1 MARRTAIGIQ
11 DFGKLLKHNCFYVDK
26 TLFIKEWWENMDDVT
41 LITRPRRFGKTLTMS
56 MLEHFFSVNYKQ
68 DRAVFENLNI
78 WKYHEYRSLQGT
90 YPVIFLSFSRVRG
103 NSYPYTR
110 IMLNQILAETYG
122 RNRYLLDGNLLSEAE
137 KKYFHEV
144 CDTMQEYT
152 AVAAIYRLS
161 EFMYRF
167 YKKKPLI
174 LLDEYDT
181 PMQEA
186 YLGGYWE
193 EMSAFIRAVFNA
205 SLKENPYMERAV
217 LTGITRVS
225 RESVFSDLNNIKVIT
240 TTSSKY
246 ETSFG
251 FTEEEVL
258 AALSEYG
265 LLHRKQDVKR
275 WYDGFRFGK
284 QDNIY
289 NPWSVINFLD
299 ERQLK
304 AFWANTSSNSLA
316 GKLIRNGGA
325 QMKQVME
332 ELLLG
337 GSFQTCLDEEIV
349 FKQLSNAKTAVWS
362 LLLASGYLKVLQ
374 VKQNSADRQEYVLA
388 LTNKEVCMMF
398 DEMVL
403 GWFSNQRL
411 DYNEFSK
418 ALLSGDKEFMNDY
431 LNEIAEETFSSFDTG
446 AKPSEFKQPENF
458 YHGFTLG
465 LIAGLRNVYH
475 ITSNRESGYGRY
487 DVVMEPVDRD
497 ADDGIILEFK
507 VRDAKKEDSL
517 QETADAA
524 LRQIIEKKYAAALM
538 AKGMEPQRI
547 RIYGMAFQGK
557 HILLDGGNLND
568 VKFKEK

>member
-1 MARRTAIGIQ
+1 MARRVAIGIQ

-56 MLEHFFSVNYKQ
+56 MLEQFFSVNYAQEK
-68 DRAVFENLNI
+68 AVFEKLNI
-78 WKYHEYRSLQGT
+78 WEYEEYRGLQGT
-90 YPVIFLSFSRVRG
+90 YPVIFLSFSRVKG

-110 IMLNQILAETYG
+110 MMMNQILTEMYG
-122 RNRYLLDGNLLSEAE
+122 RNRYLLDGDLLSEAE

-144 CDTMQEYT
+144 CDTMQEHT
-152 AVAAIYRLS
+152 AVAAIHRLS
-161 EFMYRF
+161 DFLYRF

-174 LLDEYDT
+174 FLDEYDT

-193 EMSAFIRAVFNA
+193 EMSAFIRAMFNA
-205 SLKENPYMERAV
+205 SFKENPYMERAI

-225 RESVFSDLNNIKVIT
+225 KESVFSDLNNLKVIT
-240 TTSSKY
+240 TTSVKY

-258 AALSEYG
+258 AALAEYG
-265 LLHRKQDVKR
+265 LLRQKQDVKR
-275 WYDGFRFGK
+275 WYDGFRFGNR
-284 QDNIY
+284 DSIY
-289 NPWSVINFLD
+289 NPWSIINFLD
-299 ERQLK
+299 ERQLR
-304 AFWANTSSNSLA
+304 AFWVNTSSNSMV
-316 GKLIRNGGA
+316 GKLIHSGGA
-325 QMKQVME
+325 QMKLVME

-337 GSFQTCLDEEIV
+337 RSFQTYLDEEIV
-349 FKQLSNAKTAVWS
+349 FKQLNKSKTAVWS
-362 LLLASGYLKVLQ
+362 LLLASGYLKALQ
-374 VKQNSADRQEYVLA
+374 VKQNSTDKQEYVLA

-398 DEMVL
+398 DEMVM

-411 DYNEFSK
+411 DYDEFSK
-418 ALLSGDKEFMNDY
+418 ALLAGNKEFMNEY

-465 LIAGLRNVYH
+465 LIAGLRNIYH

-487 DVVMEPVDRD
+487 DVVLEPFNQDV
-497 ADDGIILEFK
+497 DDGIILEFK
-507 VRDAKKEDSL
+507 VRDTKKEASL
-517 QETADAA
+517 QETVDAA
-524 LRQIIEKKYAAALM
+524 LRQIAEKKYAAALL
-538 AKGMEPQRI
+538 AKGIKPQRI
-547 RIYGMAFQGK
+547 RIYGIAFQGK
-557 HILLDGGNLND
+557 HILLDGGKLAD
-568 VKFKEK
+568 L

>member
-1 MARRTAIGIQ
+1 MARRVAIGIQ

-56 MLEHFFSVNYKQ
+56 MLEQFFSVNYAQEK
-68 DRAVFENLNI
+68 AVFEKLNI
-78 WKYHEYRSLQGT
+78 WEYEEYRGLQGT
-90 YPVIFLSFSRVRG
+90 YPVIFLSFSRVKG

-110 IMLNQILAETYG
+110 MMMNQILTEMYG
-122 RNRYLLDGNLLSEAE
+122 RNRYLLDGDLLSEAE

-144 CDTMQEYT
+144 CDTMQEHT
-152 AVAAIYRLS
+152 AVAAIHRLS
-161 EFMYRF
+161 EFLYRF

-174 LLDEYDT
+174 FLDEYDT

-193 EMSAFIRAVFNA
+193 EMSAFIRAMFNA
-205 SLKENPYMERAV
+205 SFKENPYMERAI

-225 RESVFSDLNNIKVIT
+225 KESVFSDLNNLKVIT
-240 TTSSKY
+240 TTSVKY

-258 AALSEYG
+258 AALAEYG
-265 LLHRKQDVKR
+265 LLRQKQDVKR
-275 WYDGFRFGK
+275 WYDGFRFG
-284 QDNIY
+284 NRESIY
-289 NPWSVINFLD
+289 NPWSIINFLD
-299 ERQLK
+299 ERQLR
-304 AFWANTSSNSLA
+304 AFWVNTSSNSMV
-316 GKLIRNGGA
+316 GKLIHSGGA
-325 QMKQVME
+325 QMKLVME

-337 GSFQTCLDEEIV
+337 RSFQTYLDEEIV
-349 FKQLSNAKTAVWS
+349 FKQLNKSKTAVWS
-362 LLLASGYLKVLQ
+362 LLLASGYLKALQ
-374 VKQNSADRQEYVLA
+374 VKQNSTDKQEYVLA

-398 DEMVL
+398 DEMVM

-411 DYNEFSK
+411 DYDEFSK
-418 ALLSGDKEFMNDY
+418 ALLAGNKEFMNEY

-465 LIAGLRNVYH
+465 LIAGLRNIYH

-487 DVVMEPVDRD
+487 DVVLEPFNQDV
-497 ADDGIILEFK
+497 DDGIILEFK
-507 VRDAKKEDSL
+507 VRDTKKEASL
-517 QETADAA
+517 QETVDAA
-524 LRQIIEKKYAAALM
+524 LRQIAEKKYAAALL
-538 AKGMEPQRI
+538 AKGIKPQRI
-547 RIYGMAFQGK
+547 RIYGIAFQGK
-557 HILLDGGNLND
+557 HILLDGGKLAD
-568 VKFKEK
+568 LQFK

>member
-1 MARRTAIGIQ
+1 MARRVAIGIQ

-56 MLEHFFSVNYKQ
+56 MLEQFFSVNYAQEK
-68 DRAVFENLNI
+68 AVFEKLNI
-78 WKYHEYRSLQGT
+78 WEYEEYRGLQGT
-90 YPVIFLSFSRVRG
+90 YPVIFLSFSRVKG

-110 IMLNQILAETYG
+110 MMMNQILTEMYG
-122 RNRYLLDGNLLSEAE
+122 RSRYLLDGDLLSEAE

-144 CDTMQEYT
+144 CDTMQEHT
-152 AVAAIYRLS
+152 AVAAIHRLS
-161 EFMYRF
+161 EFLYRF

-174 LLDEYDT
+174 FLDEYDT

-193 EMSAFIRAVFNA
+193 EMSAFIRAMFNA
-205 SLKENPYMERAV
+205 SFKENPYMERAI

-225 RESVFSDLNNIKVIT
+225 KESVFSDLNNLKVIT
-240 TTSSKY
+240 TTSVKY

-258 AALSEYG
+258 AALAEYG
-265 LLHRKQDVKR
+265 LLRQKQDVKR
-275 WYDGFRFGK
+275 WYDGFRFGNR
-284 QDNIY
+284 DSIY
-289 NPWSVINFLD
+289 NPWSIINFLD
-299 ERQLK
+299 ERQLR
-304 AFWANTSSNSLA
+304 AFWVNTSSNSMV
-316 GKLIRNGGA
+316 GKLIHSGGA
-325 QMKQVME
+325 QMKLVME

-337 GSFQTCLDEEIV
+337 RSFQTYLDEEIV
-349 FKQLSNAKTAVWS
+349 FKQLNKSKTAVWS
-362 LLLASGYLKVLQ
+362 LLLASGYLKALQ
-374 VKQNSADRQEYVLA
+374 VKQNSTDKQEYVLA

-398 DEMVL
+398 DEMVM

-411 DYNEFSK
+411 DYDEFSK
-418 ALLSGDKEFMNDY
+418 ALLAGNKEFMNEY

-465 LIAGLRNVYH
+465 LIAGLRNIYH

-487 DVVMEPVDRD
+487 DVVLEPFNQDV
-497 ADDGIILEFK
+497 DDGIILEFK
-507 VRDAKKEDSL
+507 VRDTKKEASL
-517 QETADAA
+517 QETVDAA
-524 LRQIIEKKYAAALM
+524 LRQIAEKKYAAALL
-538 AKGMEPQRI
+538 AKGIKPQRI
-547 RIYGMAFQGK
+547 RIYGIAFQGK
-557 HILLDGGNLND
+557 HILLDGGKLAD
-568 VKFKEK
+568 L

>member
-1 MARRTAIGIQ
+1 MARRVAIGIQ

-56 MLEHFFSVNYKQ
+56 MLEQFFSVNYAQEK
-68 DRAVFENLNI
+68 AVFEKLNI
-78 WKYHEYRSLQGT
+78 WEYEEYRGLQGT
-90 YPVIFLSFSRVRG
+90 YPVIFLSFSRVKG

-110 IMLNQILAETYG
+110 MMMNQILTEMYG
-122 RNRYLLDGNLLSEAE
+122 RNRYLLDGDLLSEAE

-144 CDTMQEYT
+144 CDTMQEHT
-152 AVAAIYRLS
+152 AVAAIHRLS
-161 EFMYRF
+161 EFLYRF

-174 LLDEYDT
+174 FLDEYDT

-193 EMSAFIRAVFNA
+193 EMSAFIKAMFNA
-205 SLKENPYMERAV
+205 SFKENPYMERAI

-225 RESVFSDLNNIKVIT
+225 KESVFSDLNNLKVIT
-240 TTSSKY
+240 TTSVKY

-258 AALSEYG
+258 AALAEYG
-265 LLHRKQDVKR
+265 LLRQKQDVKR
-275 WYDGFRFGK
+275 WYDGFRFGNR
-284 QDNIY
+284 DSIY
-289 NPWSVINFLD
+289 NPWSIINFLD
-299 ERQLK
+299 ERQLR
-304 AFWANTSSNSLA
+304 AFWVNTSSNSMV
-316 GKLIRNGGA
+316 GKLIHSGGA
-325 QMKQVME
+325 QMKLVME

-337 GSFQTCLDEEIV
+337 RSFQTYLDEEIV
-349 FKQLSNAKTAVWS
+349 FKQLNKSKTAVWS
-362 LLLASGYLKVLQ
+362 LLLASGYLKALQ
-374 VKQNSADRQEYVLA
+374 VKQNSTDKQEYVLA

-398 DEMVL
+398 DEMVM

-411 DYNEFSK
+411 DYDEFSK
-418 ALLSGDKEFMNDY
+418 ALLAGNKEFMNEY

-465 LIAGLRNVYH
+465 LIAGLRNIYH

-487 DVVMEPVDRD
+487 DVVLEPFNQDV
-497 ADDGIILEFK
+497 DDGIILEFK
-507 VRDAKKEDSL
+507 VRDTKKEASL
-517 QETADAA
+517 QETVDAA
-524 LRQIIEKKYAAALM
+524 LRQIAEKKYAAALL
-538 AKGMEPQRI
+538 AKGIKPQRI
-547 RIYGMAFQGK
+547 RIYGIAFQGK
-557 HILLDGGNLND
+557 HILLDGGKLAD
-568 VKFKEK
+568 L

>member
-1 MARRTAIGIQ
+1 MARRVAIGIQ

-56 MLEHFFSVNYKQ
+56 MLEQFFSVNYAQEK
-68 DRAVFENLNI
+68 AVFEKLNI
-78 WKYHEYRSLQGT
+78 WEYEEYRGLQGT
-90 YPVIFLSFSRVRG
+90 YPVIFLSFSRVKG

-110 IMLNQILAETYG
+110 MMMNQILTEMYG
-122 RNRYLLDGNLLSEAE
+122 RNRYLLDGDLLSEAE

-144 CDTMQEYT
+144 CDTMQEHT
-152 AVAAIYRLS
+152 AVAAIHRLS
-161 EFMYRF
+161 EFLYRF

-174 LLDEYDT
+174 FLDEYDT

-193 EMSAFIRAVFNA
+193 EMSAFIRAMFNA
-205 SLKENPYMERAV
+205 SFKENPYMERAI

-225 RESVFSDLNNIKVIT
+225 KESVFSDLNNLKVIT
-240 TTSSKY
+240 TTSVKY

-258 AALSEYG
+258 AALAEYG
-265 LLHRKQDVKR
+265 LLRQKQDVKR
-275 WYDGFRFGK
+275 WYDGFRFGNR
-284 QDNIY
+284 DSIY
-289 NPWSVINFLD
+289 NPWSIINFLD
-299 ERQLK
+299 ERQLR
-304 AFWANTSSNSLA
+304 AFWVNTSSNSMV
-316 GKLIRNGGA
+316 GKLIHSGGA
-325 QMKQVME
+325 QMKLVME

-337 GSFQTCLDEEIV
+337 RSFQTYLDEEIV
-349 FKQLSNAKTAVWS
+349 FKQLNKSKTAVWS
-362 LLLASGYLKVLQ
+362 LLLASGYLKALQ
-374 VKQNSADRQEYVLA
+374 VKQNSTDKQEYVLA

-398 DEMVL
+398 DEMVM

-411 DYNEFSK
+411 DYDEFSK
-418 ALLSGDKEFMNDY
+418 ALLAGNKEFMNEY

-465 LIAGLRNVYH
+465 LIAGLRNIYH

-487 DVVMEPVDRD
+487 DVVLEPFNQDV
-497 ADDGIILEFK
+497 DDGIILEFK
-507 VRDAKKEDSL
+507 VRDTKKEASL
-517 QETADAA
+517 QETVDAA
-524 LRQIIEKKYAAALM
+524 LRQIAEKKYAAALL
-538 AKGMEPQRI
+538 AKGIKPQRI
-547 RIYGMAFQGK
+547 RIYGIAFQGK
-557 HILLDGGNLND
+557 HILLDGGKLAD
-568 VKFKEK
+568 LQFK

>member
-1 MARRTAIGIQ
+1 MARRVAIGIQ

-56 MLEHFFSVNYKQ
+56 MLEQFFSVNYAQEK
-68 DRAVFENLNI
+68 AVFEKLNI
-78 WKYHEYRSLQGT
+78 WEYEEYRGLQGT
-90 YPVIFLSFSRVRG
+90 YPVIFLSFSRVKG

-110 IMLNQILAETYG
+110 MMMNQILTEMYG
-122 RNRYLLDGNLLSEAE
+122 RNRYLLDGDLLSEAE

-144 CDTMQEYT
+144 CDTMQEHT
-152 AVAAIYRLS
+152 AVAAIHRLS
-161 EFMYRF
+161 EFLYRF

-174 LLDEYDT
+174 FLDEYDT

-193 EMSAFIRAVFNA
+193 EMSAFIRAMFNA
-205 SLKENPYMERAV
+205 SFKENPYMERAI

-225 RESVFSDLNNIKVIT
+225 KESVFSDLNNLKVIS
-240 TTSSKY
+240 TTSVKY

-258 AALSEYG
+258 AALAEYG
-265 LLHRKQDVKR
+265 LLRQKQDVQR
-275 WYDGFRFGK
+275 WYDGFRFGNR
-284 QDNIY
+284 DSIY
-289 NPWSVINFLD
+289 NPWSIINFLD
-299 ERQLK
+299 ERQLR
-304 AFWANTSSNSLA
+304 AFWVNTSSNSMV
-316 GKLIRNGGA
+316 GKLIHSGGV
-325 QMKQVME
+325 QMKLVME

-337 GSFQTCLDEEIV
+337 RSFQTYLDEEIV
-349 FKQLSNAKTAVWS
+349 FKQLNQSKTAVWS
-362 LLLASGYLKVLQ
+362 LLLASGYLKALQ
-374 VKQNSADRQEYVLA
+374 VKQNSADKREYVLA

-398 DEMVL
+398 DEMVM

-418 ALLSGDKEFMNDY
+418 ALLEGNKEFMNEY

-465 LIAGLRNVYH
+465 LIASLRNVYH

-487 DVVMEPVDRD
+487 DVALEPFNQDV
-497 ADDGIILEFK
+497 DDGIILEFK
-507 VRDAKKEDSL
+507 VRDTKKEASL
-517 QETADAA
+517 QETVDAA
-524 LRQIIEKKYAAALM
+524 LRQITEKKYAAALLS
-538 AKGMEPQRI
+538 KGIKPQRI
-547 RIYGMAFQGK
+547 RIYGIAFQGK
-557 HILLDGGNLND
+557 HILLDGGKLAD
-568 VKFKEK
+568 L

>member
-1 MARRTAIGIQ
+1 MARRVAIGIQ

-56 MLEHFFSVNYKQ
+56 MLEQFFSVNYAQEK
-68 DRAVFENLNI
+68 AVFEKLNI
-78 WKYHEYRSLQGT
+78 WEYDEYRGLQGT
-90 YPVIFLSFSRVRG
+90 YPVIFLSFSRVKG

-110 IMLNQILAETYG
+110 MMMNQILTEMYG
-122 RNRYLLDGNLLSEAE
+122 RNRYLLDGDLLSEAE

-144 CDTMQEYT
+144 CDTMQEHT
-152 AVAAIYRLS
+152 AVAAIHRLS
-161 EFMYRF
+161 EFLYRF

-174 LLDEYDT
+174 FLDEYDT

-193 EMSAFIRAVFNA
+193 EMSAFIRAMFNA
-205 SLKENPYMERAV
+205 SFKENPYMERAI

-225 RESVFSDLNNIKVIT
+225 KESVFSDLNNLKVIT
-240 TTSSKY
+240 TTSVKY

-258 AALSEYG
+258 AALAEYG
-265 LLHRKQDVKR
+265 LLRQKQDVKR
-275 WYDGFRFGK
+275 WYDGFRFGNR
-284 QDNIY
+284 DSIY
-289 NPWSVINFLD
+289 NPWSIINFLD
-299 ERQLK
+299 ERQLR
-304 AFWANTSSNSLA
+304 AFWVNTSSNSMV
-316 GKLIRNGGA
+316 GKLIHSGGA
-325 QMKQVME
+325 QMKLVME

-337 GSFQTCLDEEIV
+337 RSFQTYLDEEIV
-349 FKQLSNAKTAVWS
+349 FKQLNKSKTAVWS
-362 LLLASGYLKVLQ
+362 LLLASGYLKALQ
-374 VKQNSADRQEYVLA
+374 VKQNSTDKQEYVLA

-398 DEMVL
+398 DEMVM

-411 DYNEFSK
+411 DYDEFSK
-418 ALLSGDKEFMNDY
+418 ALLAGNKEFMNEY

-465 LIAGLRNVYH
+465 LIAGLRNIYH

-487 DVVMEPVDRD
+487 DVVLEPFNQYV
-497 ADDGIILEFK
+497 DDGIILEFK
-507 VRDAKKEDSL
+507 VRDTKKEASL
-517 QETADAA
+517 QETVDAA
-524 LRQIIEKKYAAALM
+524 LRQIAEKKYAAALL
-538 AKGMEPQRI
+538 AKGIKPQRI
-547 RIYGMAFQGK
+547 RIYGIAFQGK
-557 HILLDGGNLND
+557 HILLDGGKLAD
-568 VKFKEK
+568 L

>member
-1 MARRTAIGIQ
+1 MARRVAIGIQ

-56 MLEHFFSVNYKQ
+56 MLEQFFSVNYAQEK
-68 DRAVFENLNI
+68 AVFEKLNI
-78 WKYHEYRSLQGT
+78 WEYEEYRGLQGT
-90 YPVIFLSFSRVRG
+90 YPVIFLSFSRVKG

-110 IMLNQILAETYG
+110 MMMNQILTEMYG
-122 RNRYLLDGNLLSEAE
+122 RNRYLLDGDLLSEAE

-144 CDTMQEYT
+144 CDTMQEHT
-152 AVAAIYRLS
+152 AVAAIHRLS
-161 EFMYRF
+161 EFLYRF

-174 LLDEYDT
+174 FLDEYDT

-193 EMSAFIRAVFNA
+193 EMSAFIRAMFNA
-205 SLKENPYMERAV
+205 SFKENPYMERAI

-225 RESVFSDLNNIKVIT
+225 KESVFSDLNNLKVIT
-240 TTSSKY
+240 TTSVKY

-258 AALSEYG
+258 AALAEYG
-265 LLHRKQDVKR
+265 LLRQKQDVKR
-275 WYDGFRFGK
+275 WYDGFRFGNR
-284 QDNIY
+284 DSIY
-289 NPWSVINFLD
+289 NPWSIINFLD
-299 ERQLK
+299 ERQLR
-304 AFWANTSSNSLA
+304 AFWVNTSSNSMV
-316 GKLIRNGGA
+316 GKLIHSGGA
-325 QMKQVME
+325 QMKLVME

-337 GSFQTCLDEEIV
+337 RSFQTYLDEEIV
-349 FKQLSNAKTAVWS
+349 FKQLNKSKTAVWS
-362 LLLASGYLKVLQ
+362 LLLASGYLKALQ
-374 VKQNSADRQEYVLA
+374 VKQNSTDKQEYVLA

-398 DEMVL
+398 DEMVM

-411 DYNEFSK
+411 DYDEFSK
-418 ALLSGDKEFMNDY
+418 ALLAGNKEFMNEY

-465 LIAGLRNVYH
+465 LIAGLRNIYH

-487 DVVMEPVDRD
+487 DVVLEPFNQDV
-497 ADDGIILEFK
+497 DDGIILEFK
-507 VRDAKKEDSL
+507 VRDTKKEASL
-517 QETADAA
+517 QETVDAA
-524 LRQIIEKKYAAALM
+524 LRQIAEKKYAAALL
-538 AKGMEPQRI
+538 AKGIKPQRI
-547 RIYGMAFQGK
+547 RIYGIAFQGK
-557 HILLDGGNLND
+557 HILLDGGKLAD
-568 VKFKEK
+568 L

>member
-1 MARRTAIGIQ
+1 MARRVAIGIQ

-56 MLEHFFSVNYKQ
+56 MLEQFFSVNYAQEK
-68 DRAVFENLNI
+68 AVFEKLNI
-78 WKYHEYRSLQGT
+78 WEYEEYRGLQGT
-90 YPVIFLSFSRVRG
+90 YPVIFLSFSRVKG

-110 IMLNQILAETYG
+110 MMMNQILTEMYG
-122 RNRYLLDGNLLSEAE
+122 RNRYLLDGDLLSEAE

-144 CDTMQEYT
+144 CDTMQEHT
-152 AVAAIYRLS
+152 AVAAIHRLS
-161 EFMYRF
+161 EFLYRF

-174 LLDEYDT
+174 FLDEYDT

-193 EMSAFIRAVFNA
+193 EMSAFIRAMFNA
-205 SLKENPYMERAV
+205 SFKENPYMERAI

-225 RESVFSDLNNIKVIT
+225 KESVFSDLNNLKVIT
-240 TTSSKY
+240 TTSVKY

-258 AALSEYG
+258 AALAEYG
-265 LLHRKQDVKR
+265 LLRQKQDVKR
-275 WYDGFRFGK
+275 WYDGFRFGNR
-284 QDNIY
+284 DSIY
-289 NPWSVINFLD
+289 NPWSIINFLD
-299 ERQLK
+299 ERQLR
-304 AFWANTSSNSLA
+304 AFWVNTSSNSMV
-316 GKLIRNGGA
+316 GKLIHSGGA
-325 QMKQVME
+325 QMKLVME

-337 GSFQTCLDEEIV
+337 RSFQTYLDEEIV
-349 FKQLSNAKTAVWS
+349 FKQLNKSKTAVWS
-362 LLLASGYLKVLQ
+362 LLLASGYLKALQ
-374 VKQNSADRQEYVLA
+374 VKQNSTDKQEYVLA

-411 DYNEFSK
+411 DYDEFSK
-418 ALLSGDKEFMNDY
+418 ALLAGNKEFMNEY

-465 LIAGLRNVYH
+465 LIAGLRNIYH

-487 DVVMEPVDRD
+487 DVVLEPFNQDV
-497 ADDGIILEFK
+497 DDGIILEFK
-507 VRDAKKEDSL
+507 VRDTKKEASL
-517 QETADAA
+517 QETVDAA
-524 LRQIIEKKYAAALM
+524 LRQIAEKKYAAALL
-538 AKGMEPQRI
+538 AKGIKPQRI
-547 RIYGMAFQGK
+547 RIYGIAFQGK
-557 HILLDGGNLND
+557 HILLDGGKLAD
-568 VKFKEK
+568 LQFK

>member
-1 MARRTAIGIQ
+1 MARRVAIGIQ

-56 MLEHFFSVNYKQ
+56 MLEQFFSVNYAQEK
-68 DRAVFENLNI
+68 AVFEKLNI
-78 WKYHEYRSLQGT
+78 WGYEEYRGLQGT
-90 YPVIFLSFSRVRG
+90 YPVIFLSFSRVKG

-110 IMLNQILAETYG
+110 MMMNQILTEMYG
-122 RNRYLLDGNLLSEAE
+122 RNRYLLDGDLLSEAE

-144 CDTMQEYT
+144 CDTMQEHT
-152 AVAAIYRLS
+152 AVAAIHRLS
-161 EFMYRF
+161 EFLYRF

-174 LLDEYDT
+174 FLDEYDT

-193 EMSAFIRAVFNA
+193 EMSAFIRAMFNA
-205 SLKENPYMERAV
+205 SFKENPYMERAI

-225 RESVFSDLNNIKVIT
+225 KESVFSDLNNLKVIT
-240 TTSSKY
+240 TTSVKY

-258 AALSEYG
+258 AALAEYG
-265 LLHRKQDVKR
+265 LLRQKQDVKR
-275 WYDGFRFGK
+275 WYDGFRFGNR
-284 QDNIY
+284 DSIY
-289 NPWSVINFLD
+289 NPWSIINFLD
-299 ERQLK
+299 ERQLR
-304 AFWANTSSNSLA
+304 AFWVNTSSNSMV
-316 GKLIRNGGA
+316 GKLIHSGGA
-325 QMKQVME
+325 QMKLVME

-337 GSFQTCLDEEIV
+337 RSFQTYLDEEIV
-349 FKQLSNAKTAVWS
+349 FKQLNKSKTAVWS
-362 LLLASGYLKVLQ
+362 LLLASGYLKALQ
-374 VKQNSADRQEYVLA
+374 VKQNSTDKQEYVLA

-398 DEMVL
+398 DEMVM

-411 DYNEFSK
+411 DYDEFSK
-418 ALLSGDKEFMNDY
+418 ALLAGNKEFMNEY

-465 LIAGLRNVYH
+465 LIAGLRNIYH

-487 DVVMEPVDRD
+487 DVVLEPFNQDV
-497 ADDGIILEFK
+497 DDGIILEFK
-507 VRDAKKEDSL
+507 VRDTKKEASL
-517 QETADAA
+517 QETVDAA
-524 LRQIIEKKYAAALM
+524 LRQIAEKKYAAALL
-538 AKGMEPQRI
+538 AKGIKPQRI
-547 RIYGMAFQGK
+547 RIYGIAFQGK
-557 HILLDGGNLND
+557 HILLDGGKLAD
-568 VKFKEK
+568 L

>member
-1 MARRTAIGIQ
+1 MARRVAIGIQ

-56 MLEHFFSVNYKQ
+56 MLEQFFSVNYAQEK
-68 DRAVFENLNI
+68 AVFEKLNI
-78 WKYHEYRSLQGT
+78 WEYEEYRGLQGT
-90 YPVIFLSFSRVRG
+90 YPVIFLSFSRVKG

-110 IMLNQILAETYG
+110 MMMNQILTEMYG
-122 RNRYLLDGNLLSEAE
+122 RNRYLLDGDLLSEAE

-144 CDTMQEYT
+144 CDTMQEHT
-152 AVAAIYRLS
+152 AVAAIHRLS
-161 EFMYRF
+161 EFLYRF

-174 LLDEYDT
+174 FLDEYDT

-193 EMSAFIRAVFNA
+193 EMSAFIRAMFNA
-205 SLKENPYMERAV
+205 SFKENPYMERAI

-225 RESVFSDLNNIKVIT
+225 KESVFSDLNNLKVIT
-240 TTSSKY
+240 TTSVKY

-258 AALSEYG
+258 AALAEYG
-265 LLHRKQDVKR
+265 LLRQKQDVKR
-275 WYDGFRFGK
+275 WYDGFRFGNR
-284 QDNIY
+284 DSIY
-289 NPWSVINFLD
+289 NPWSIINFLD
-299 ERQLK
+299 ERQLR
-304 AFWANTSSNSLA
+304 AFWVNTSSNSMV
-316 GKLIRNGGA
+316 GKLIHSGGA
-325 QMKQVME
+325 QMKLVME

-337 GSFQTCLDEEIV
+337 RSFQTYLDEEIV
-349 FKQLSNAKTAVWS
+349 FKQLNKSKTAVWS
-362 LLLASGYLKVLQ
+362 LLLASGYLKALQ
-374 VKQNSADRQEYVLA
+374 VKQNSTDKQEYVLA

-398 DEMVL
+398 DEMVM

-411 DYNEFSK
+411 DYDEFSK
-418 ALLSGDKEFMNDY
+418 ALLAGNKEFMNEY

-465 LIAGLRNVYH
+465 LIAGLRNIYH

-487 DVVMEPVDRD
+487 DVVLEPFNQDV
-497 ADDGIILEFK
+497 DDGIILEFK
-507 VRDAKKEDSL
+507 VRDTKKEASL
-517 QETADAA
+517 QETVDAA
-524 LRQIIEKKYAAALM
+524 LRQIAEKKYAAALL
-538 AKGMEPQRI
+538 AKRIKPQRI
-547 RIYGMAFQGK
+547 RIYGIAFQGK
-557 HILLDGGNLND
+557 HILLDGGKLAD
-568 VKFKEK
+568 L

>member
-1 MARRTAIGIQ
+1 MARRVAIGIQ

-56 MLEHFFSVNYKQ
+56 MLEQFFSVNYAQEK
-68 DRAVFENLNI
+68 AVFEKLNI
-78 WKYHEYRSLQGT
+78 WEYEEYRGLQGT
-90 YPVIFLSFSRVRG
+90 YPVIFLSFSRVKG

-110 IMLNQILAETYG
+110 MMMNQILTEMYG
-122 RNRYLLDGNLLSEAE
+122 RNRYLLDGDLLSEAE

-144 CDTMQEYT
+144 CDTMQEHT
-152 AVAAIYRLS
+152 AVAAIHRLS
-161 EFMYRF
+161 EFLYRF

-174 LLDEYDT
+174 FLDEYDT

-193 EMSAFIRAVFNA
+193 EMSAFIRAMFNA
-205 SLKENPYMERAV
+205 SFKENPYMERAI

-225 RESVFSDLNNIKVIT
+225 KESVFSDLNNLKVIT
-240 TTSSKY
+240 TTSVKY

-258 AALSEYG
+258 AALAEYG
-265 LLHRKQDVKR
+265 LLRQKQDVKR
-275 WYDGFRFGK
+275 WYDGFRFGNR
-284 QDNIY
+284 DSIY
-289 NPWSVINFLD
+289 NPWSIINFLD
-299 ERQLK
+299 ERQLR
-304 AFWANTSSNSLA
+304 AFWVSTSSNSMV
-316 GKLIRNGGA
+316 GKLIHSGGA
-325 QMKQVME
+325 QMKLVME

-337 GSFQTCLDEEIV
+337 RSFQTYLDEEIV
-349 FKQLSNAKTAVWS
+349 FKQLNKSKTAVWS
-362 LLLASGYLKVLQ
+362 LLLASGYLKALQ
-374 VKQNSADRQEYVLA
+374 VKQNSTDKQEYVLA

-398 DEMVL
+398 DEMVM

-411 DYNEFSK
+411 DYDEFSK
-418 ALLSGDKEFMNDY
+418 ALLAGNKEFMNEY

-465 LIAGLRNVYH
+465 LIAGLRNIYH

-487 DVVMEPVDRD
+487 DVVLEPFNQDV
-497 ADDGIILEFK
+497 DDGIILEFK
-507 VRDAKKEDSL
+507 VRDTKKEASL
-517 QETADAA
+517 QETVDAA
-524 LRQIIEKKYAAALM
+524 LRQIAEKKYAAALL
-538 AKGMEPQRI
+538 AKGIKPQRI
-547 RIYGMAFQGK
+547 RIYGIAFQ
-557 HILLDGGNLND
+557 
-568 VKFKEK
+568 